1 MTTVTH
7 AAEITWQPPAAV
19 TQAADILNPIGST
32 VHIAAD
38 FNNATGFA
46 SGDDNTINGI
56 PFVLTP
62 SSGSGNLIT
71 NMANGPS
78 YGTTYFPGAT
88 DDGDLDGLLDSH
100 SYTAANP
107 AAVALTFPNP
117 SPGAP
122 KQFFQVMEN

>member
-1 MTTVTH
+1 MHTKIIAGLTSLVTTVTH

-46 SGDDNTINGI
+46 SGDDDTINGI

-62 SSGSGNLIT
+62 SAGSGNLI
-71 NMANGPS
+71 P
-78 YGTTYFPGAT
+78 
-88 DDGDLDGLLDSH
+88 LLKNCRSRR
-100 SYTAANP
+100 TP
-107 AAVALTFPNP
+107 KM
-117 SPGAP
+117 AP
-122 KQFFQVMEN
+122 KEFEQTT